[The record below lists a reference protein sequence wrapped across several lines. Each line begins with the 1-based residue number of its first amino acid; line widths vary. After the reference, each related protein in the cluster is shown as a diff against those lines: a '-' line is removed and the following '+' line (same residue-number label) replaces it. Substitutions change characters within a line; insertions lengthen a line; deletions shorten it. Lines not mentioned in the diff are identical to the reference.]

1 MASTAAAAA
10 ADEPVAHG
18 IAPPEPEPE
27 EAKVCAWC
35 GATENLKRCGGCR
48 KKWFCDN
55 DKKCLKEAWTTGG
68 HKQECKASQRSKG
81 EGPKTL
87 PAAMKTAPKWVQGPP
102 AAETSDFR
110 GPQMS
115 DSFDSLP
122 LDEDDEC
129 AICMGDPM
137 SRSGQGVVSLQCS
150 HRFHRDC
157 VAALRNRK
165 VAFPCTFCDPDSP
178 PPAWD
183 DALRRYVRVR
193 LLGQLAGRR
202 PPCCDRWVSS
212 KLCAAF
218 ARSPQ
223 IERQVEQKRA
233 SWGNLDD
240 DQQETVEEL
249 TAALKAASAA
259 EPTAAELL
267 ESLRLS

>member
-102 AAETSDFR
+102 ALPLRQSRFPRPGLRWYVVALLEYPTRERETSGTHEYDR
-110 GPQMS
+110 TEYSHNGPATRTGPAGS
-115 DSFDSLP
+115 IG
-122 LDEDDEC
+122 C
-129 AICMGDPM
+129 GGAARC
-137 SRSGQGVVSLQCS
+137 RR
-150 HRFHRDC
+150 HRR
-157 VAALRNRK
+157 
-165 VAFPCTFCDPDSP
+165 
-178 PPAWD
+178 
-183 DALRRYVRVR
+183 
-193 LLGQLAGRR
+193 
-202 PPCCDRWVSS
+202 
-212 KLCAAF
+212 
-218 ARSPQ
+218 
-223 IERQVEQKRA
+223 
-233 SWGNLDD
+233 
-240 DQQETVEEL
+240 
-249 TAALKAASAA
+249 
-259 EPTAAELL
+259 
-267 ESLRLS
+267 